1 MRIKI
6 FLIAVAVTFVFCPLA
21 FSKEWYQLYEDGKK
35 AIDKNN
41 CAEGEK
47 DIKEA
52 LRKNPGSNLK
62 ARPYG
67 TMTWEYIPHFYL
79 AKCAVEKGDYAAAD
93 LYLGEARKVDMSQSS
108 KAAEFRTMVKTVED
122 KIKLVKSGGQT
133 PVTTTGKTPPAGTT
147 TGTPTTGTPTTGTN
161 TGTPIKETKPPIQG
175 GTTPNIES
183 AQQVAI
189 NRALDNARS
198 AYASGDYEEARNEAN
213 RVLML
218 DRNNREANRL
228 LSQIS
233 GRENAEL
240 ATRAKQQKI
249 DEARRA
255 MNRGDIMTAESVI
268 IQLRAEFPTD
278 RTIESL
284 ASDIQKKKLDQMQS
298 LNEADSKSK
307 MERQVV
313 RSYFEGKYEG
323 VIQLADIGLAQHP
336 NSWRLLFF
344 KGCAHA
350 ALGLLDNKTKDSQL
364 NQAKAAFRKAR
375 VANAQISRPVQIS
388 PKIWEIYKDS

>member
-1 MRIKI
+1 MRIRI
-6 FLIAVAVTFVFCPLA
+6 ILIAVAVMFAFCPLA

-52 LRKNPGSNLK
+52 LRKNPRSDLK

-67 TMTWEYIPHFYL
+67 TITREYIPHFYL

-93 LYLGEARKVDMSQSS
+93 LYLGEAKKVDMYQSS

-122 KIKLVKSGGQT
+122 KIKLVKGGGQT
-133 PVTTTGKTPPAGTT
+133 PALPPGTT
-147 TGTPTTGTPTTGTN
+147 TGTPTGTPTTGTN
-161 TGTPIKETKPPIQG
+161 TGAPTTGTQPPIQG
-175 GTTPNIES
+175 GTTTNIQS

-198 AYASGDYEEARNEAN
+198 AYASGDYEEARSEAN

-218 DRNNREANRL
+218 DRNNREANRIL
-228 LSQIS
+228 TQIS
-233 GRENAEL
+233 SKESAEL
-240 ATRAKQQKI
+240 SARAKQQKI
-249 DEARRA
+249 EEVRRA
-255 MNRGDIMTAESVI
+255 MNRGDLTIAESTI
-268 IQLRAEFPTD
+268 LQLRSEYPSD

-284 ASDIQKKKLDQMQS
+284 ATEIQQRRLAQMQS
-298 LNEADSKSK
+298 MTDANKRKES
-307 MERQVV
+307 ERQVV
-313 RSYFEGKYEG
+313 RAYFEGKYLAVVE
-323 VIQLADIGLAQHP
+323 LADTYLPQHP
-336 NSWRLLFF
+336 GSWRLHFY
-344 KGCAHA
+344 KGCALA
-350 ALGLLDNKTKDSQL
+350 AMGYLDDKTKESQL
-364 NQAKAAFRKAR
+364 SRAREAFRKAR
-375 VANAQISRPVQIS
+375 VANGQISRPVQIS